1 MCVCV
6 CVFKKSSS
14 SRKSTMFGNNKY
26 LLIEHINEYLLASLI
41 YLIIITVDFQII
53 WMESVHSSL
62 NSYFKESKYSLH
74 QSTYFIYWALWFLLN
89 GALHSDSHLT
99 NIYCA
104 PLMTRKQ
111 STYIS
116 CCICQE
122 HLGVL
127 SLIGKCRVS
136 SKFMKHLLKQLVLH

>member
-1 MCVCV
+1 MCVCVCVCV

-104 PLMTRKQ
+104 PLMWQ
-111 STYIS
+111 
-116 CCICQE
+116 CINQGFWVCFFFNCSIVDSQYCDTF
-122 HLGVL
+122 
-127 SLIGKCRVS
+127 KCIA
-136 SKFMKHLLKQLVLH
+136 